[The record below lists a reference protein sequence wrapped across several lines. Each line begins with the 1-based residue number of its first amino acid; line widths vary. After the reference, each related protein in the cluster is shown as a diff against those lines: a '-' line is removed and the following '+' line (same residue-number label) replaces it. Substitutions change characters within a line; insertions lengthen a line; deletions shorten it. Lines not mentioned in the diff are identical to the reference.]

1 MKLQEDKEDFYKKVL
16 EIVVQKAV
24 AAGGKYFRWGC
35 GNGDQT
41 ILEGSGGM
49 LPW

>member
-1 MKLQEDKEDFYKKVL
+1 MLNNAGL
-16 EIVVQKAV
+16 RTV

-41 ILEGSGGM
+41 ILGGSGGM
-49 LPW
+49 RKDPLNYDFW